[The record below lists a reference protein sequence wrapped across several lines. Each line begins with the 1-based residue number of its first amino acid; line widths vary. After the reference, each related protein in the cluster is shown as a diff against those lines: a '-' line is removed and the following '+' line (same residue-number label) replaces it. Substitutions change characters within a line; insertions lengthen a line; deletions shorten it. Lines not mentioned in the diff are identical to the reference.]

1 MKVRL
6 LFKCQHKGENLG
18 WSGNTKV
25 GSVKLGPFLPA
36 ESDPGH
42 AEVKAF
48 YAATPGGQIEFA
60 TINEAALAEFEVG
73 AEYYITIE
81 RRVVKEQD

>member
-18 WSGNTKV
+18 WGANKRV
-25 GSVKLGPFLPA
+25 GSVKLGPFMPA
-36 ESDPGH
+36 DSDPDQ
-42 AEVKAF
+42 AEVKSF
-48 YAATPGGQIEFA
+48 YDATPGGQVEFA
-60 TINEAALAEFEVG
+60 TINERALEEFEVG

-81 RRVVKEQD
+81 RRAPASA

>member
-6 LFKCQHKGENLG
+6 LFKCHHKGEQIGYGVNK
-18 WSGNTKV
+18 KV
-25 GSVKLGPFLPA
+25 GSVKLGPFVPGNDDPA
-36 ESDPGH
+36 Q

-48 YAATPGGQIEFA
+48 YDATPSGQIEFA
-60 TINEAALAEFEVG
+60 TINETALAEFEVG

-81 RRVVKEQD
+81 RREAA